1 MARSQNI
8 FGIDVSRHQGDID
21 WARVRNAGVKFV
33 FIKASEGV
41 SWVDPKFAVNWSEA
55 KKHGIIRGA
64 YHFFRPRA
72 DVGRQID
79 NLVNTVG
86 KLETGDLP
94 PVLDIEVPDS
104 WQRFSRQKRLEMIL
118 QWLDGVEKGLGVRPI
133 IYLSPSFADNTLG
146 NPAELAGYDL
156 WIAHYTSKISP
167 RVPAPWR
174 DWTFWQ
180 YSETGKVDGISSE
193 GVDLDRYTGSL
204 RSLKRMAV

>member
-21 WARVRNAGVKFV
+21 WARVRNAGVKFA

-41 SWVDPKFAVNWSEA
+41 SWVDPEFAVNWSEA
-55 KKHGIIRGA
+55 KKNGIIRGA

-72 DVGRQID
+72 DVDRQID

-86 KLETGDLP
+86 KLESGDLP
-94 PVLDIEVPDS
+94 PVLDLEVPDS
-104 WQRFSRQKRLEMIL
+104 WQRFSKQKRLEMVL
-118 QWLDGVEKGLGVRPI
+118 KWLDGVEKGLGVRPI
-133 IYLSPSFADNTLG
+133 IYLSPSFADDTLG

-156 WIAHYTSKISP
+156 WIAHYTSKSSP
-167 RVPAPWR
+167 RVPAPWS

-204 RSLKRMAV
+204 RSLKRLAV

>member
-79 NLVNTVG
+79 NLVNIVG